1 MDIVPASCGSEISWV
16 PWIFRLDVEGRML
29 NPEEPEVKEMFLT
42 TLSQKQCVKIHE
54 AALSILERTGVVF
67 QCQEAIDILRK
78 GGAKIDGE
86 RVFIPPR
93 MVEKALETVPKEF
106 TLHDQEGKPKFVVGG
121 RNSLFGTGSDCL
133 NILDHRTGERRDPV
147 IQDLVDL
154 VTLCDFLPNIDFLMS
169 MVIPTDFPRNVADRV
184 QMELMLSHSVKPIIG
199 VSFSYAGALDIIRM
213 AEAVAEGEE
222 NLRRCPFFIHYMQ
235 PVRALVHNEETVQK
249 LIYTA
254 KKGLP
259 CLYLV
264 SAIMGISSPIT
275 TAGYQA
281 MGCAGQLAALVL
293 AQLVEEGTPFV
304 VRGGRVVVV
313 DMKTML
319 ATFADPG
326 NRIFFADMAHFYNLP
341 SFGTA
346 GCSDSKLMDWQAVA
360 EASLTLMAD
369 ALVGANLIH
378 DVGYLEAGVT
388 YSAEMLVLCD
398 EIISW
403 IKAFKKGAPV
413 NDETLALNLIDELGF
428 KGDFLTTDHTFRH
441 FRDQWQPM
449 LFDRKNY
456 EKWKESG
463 ARDCRIKVRD
473 KIEEILSE
481 HHGRQLR
488 PAVRQRLKEIS
499 ENAKTASQTG

>member
-1 MDIVPASCGSEISWV
+1 MCTNDG
-16 PWIFRLDVEGRML
+16 
-29 NPEEPEVKEMFLT
+29 EVKEMFLT
-42 TLSQKQCVKIHE
+42 TLSQRQCMKIHE
-54 AALSILERTGVVF
+54 AALFILERTGVIF

-78 GGAKIDGE
+78 GGAKVDGE
-86 RVFIPPR
+86 RIFIPPPL
-93 MVEKALETVPKEF
+93 VEWALKTVPKEF
-106 TLHDQEGKPKFVVGG
+106 TMYDQEGNSKFIVGG
-121 RNSLFGTGSDCL
+121 RHCLFGPGSDCL
-133 NILDHRTGERRDPV
+133 NLLDHRTGERRSPV
-147 IQDLVDL
+147 TRDLMEL

-169 MVIPTDFPRNVADRV
+169 MVIPTDFPRSVADRI
-184 QMELMLSHSVKPIIG
+184 QMEIMLTYSNKPIIA
-199 VSFSYAGALDIIRM
+199 VSFSYEGTIDILKM
-213 AEAVAEGEE
+213 AEIVAGGEE
-222 NLRRCPFFIHYMQ
+222 NLRNRPFVIHYIQ
-235 PVRALVHNEETVQK
+235 PVRALVHNEDTVQK

-259 CLYLV
+259 CIYLV

-293 AQLVEEGTPFV
+293 SQLIREGTPFI

-326 NRIFFADMAHFYNLP
+326 NRIFSSDMAHFYNLP

-378 DVGYLEAGVT
+378 DVGYIEAGVT

-413 NDETLALNLIDELGF
+413 NEETLALDLIDKLGF

-441 FRDQWQPM
+441 FREQWEPR

-456 EKWKESG
+456 DKWKDSG
-463 ARDCRIKVRD
+463 GQDCSIRVRERIEK
-473 KIEEILSE
+473 ILSE
-481 HHGRQLR
+481 HCGRELSQSVVKRLR
-488 PAVRQRLKEIS
+488 EIS
-499 ENAKTASQTG
+499 EIAKKNSKEV

>member
-1 MDIVPASCGSEISWV
+1 M
-16 PWIFRLDVEGRML
+16 RLSQEDRMIGQD
-29 NPEEPEVKEMFLT
+29 ETEVKEMFLT
-42 TLSQKQCVKIHE
+42 TLSQRQCMKIHE
-54 AALSILERTGVVF
+54 AALSILEKTGVIF
-67 QCQEAIDILRK
+67 QCQEAIDILKK

-86 RVFIPPR
+86 RVYIPASL
-93 MVEKALETVPKEF
+93 VEWALKTVPNSF
-106 TLHDQEGKPKFVVGG
+106 TLHDQEGKPRFVVGG
-121 RNSLFGTGSDCL
+121 RSCLFGTGSDCL
-133 NILDHRTGERRDPV
+133 NILDHRTGEHRDPF
-147 IQDLVDL
+147 IKDLIEL

-184 QMELMLSHSVKPIIG
+184 QMEMMLNHSIKPIIA
-199 VSFSYAGALDIIRM
+199 VSFSYEGTIDIIKM
-213 AEAVAEGEE
+213 AEIIAEGEE
-222 NLRRCPFFIHYMQ
+222 NLRQHPFIVHYVQ
-235 PVRALVHNEETVQK
+235 PVRALFHNEDTVRK

-264 SAIMGISSPIT
+264 SAIMGISGPIT
-275 TAGYQA
+275 AAGYQA
-281 MGCAGQLAALVL
+281 MGAAGQLAALVL
-293 AQLVEEGTPFV
+293 AQLIREGNPFV
-304 VRGGRVVVV
+304 GRGGRIVVV

-326 NRIFFADMAHFYNLP
+326 NRIFSTDMAHFYNLP

-346 GCSDSKLMDWQAVA
+346 GCSDSKGMDWQAVA
-360 EASLTLMAD
+360 EASLTLIAD

-378 DVGYLEAGVT
+378 DVGYIEAGVT

-413 NDETLALNLIDELGF
+413 NEETLALDLIDELGF

-441 FRDQWQPM
+441 FREQWQPT

-456 EKWKESG
+456 SKWKEAG
-463 ARDCRIKVRD
+463 AQDTKERVRQRIE
-473 KIEEILSE
+473 KILAG
-481 HHGRQLR
+481 HHGRELS
-488 PAVRQRLKEIS
+488 ADVRQKLKAIS
-499 ENAKTASQTG
+499 TNVKSSSQEG

>member
-1 MDIVPASCGSEISWV
+1 MMYNGE
-16 PWIFRLDVEGRML
+16 
-29 NPEEPEVKEMFLT
+29 EVKEIYLT
-42 TLSQKQCVKIHE
+42 TLSQKQCIKIHE

-67 QCQEAIDILRK
+67 QCQEAIDILK
-78 GGAKIDGE
+78 KSGAKVDGE
-86 RVFIPPR
+86 KVFISSS
-93 MVEKALETVPKEF
+93 MVERALETVPNEF
-106 TLHDQEGKPKFVVGG
+106 TLYNQEGKPVSIVGG
-121 RNSLFGTGSDCL
+121 RHTLFGPGSDCL
-133 NILDHRTGERRDPV
+133 NILDHRDSKRRDPT
-147 IQDLVDL
+147 IQDLIEL
-154 VTLCDFLPNIDFLMS
+154 VTLCEFLPNINFLMS
-169 MVIPTDFPRNVADRV
+169 MVIPGDFPRDLADRI
-184 QMELMLSHSVKPIIG
+184 QMEIMLNYSTKPIIA
-199 VSFSYAGALDIIRM
+199 VSFSYEGTIDIIKM
-213 AEAVAEGEE
+213 AEIVAGGEE
-222 NLRRCPFFIHYMQ
+222 VLRSRPFIIHYMQ

-281 MGCAGQLAALVL
+281 MGVAGQLAALVL
-293 AQLVEEGTPFV
+293 TQLIREGTPFV

-326 NRIFFADMAHFYNLP
+326 NRVFSADIAHFYNLP

-378 DVGYLEAGVT
+378 DVGYIEAGVT
-388 YSAEMLVLCD
+388 YSAEMLVLCN

-403 IKAFKKGAPV
+403 IKSFKKGALV
-413 NDETLALNLIDELGF
+413 DEETLALDLIHELGF
-428 KGDFLTTDHTFRH
+428 KGDFLTTEHTLRH
-441 FRDQWQPM
+441 YREQWEAN

-456 EKWKESG
+456 EKWKEFG
-463 ARDCRIKVRD
+463 AKDCNTKIRE
-473 KIEEILSE
+473 KIEKILSE
-481 HHGRQLR
+481 YRSRELPPAIRQK
-488 PAVRQRLKEIS
+488 LKKIS
-499 ENAKTASQTG
+499 KNAREKTKKNN

>member
-1 MDIVPASCGSEISWV
+1 MFGQDEA
-16 PWIFRLDVEGRML
+16 
-29 NPEEPEVKEMFLT
+29 EVKEMFLT
-42 TLSQKQCVKIHE
+42 TLSQGQCMKIHE
-54 AALSILERTGVVF
+54 AALSILEKTGVIF

-86 RVFIPPR
+86 RVYIPPSL
-93 MVEKALETVPKEF
+93 VERALKTVPNTL
-106 TLHDQEGKPKFVVGG
+106 TLHDQEGNPKFVVGG
-121 RNSLFGTGSDCL
+121 RSCLFGTGSDCL
-133 NILDHRTGERRDPV
+133 NLLDHRTGERRDPLTR
-147 IQDLVDL
+147 DLIEL

-169 MVIPTDFPRNVADRV
+169 MVIPADFPRNIADRV
-184 QMELMLSHSVKPIIG
+184 QIEIMLNHSVKPIIA
-199 VSFSYAGALDIIRM
+199 VSFSYEGAMDIIKM
-213 AEAVAEGEE
+213 AEIVAGGEE
-222 NLRRCPFFIHYMQ
+222 NLRRRPFIIHYVQ
-235 PVRALVHNEETVQK
+235 PIRALVHNEDTVQK

-254 KKGLP
+254 RKGLP

-264 SAIMGISSPIT
+264 SAIMGMSSPIT

-281 MGCAGQLAALVL
+281 MGAAGQLAALVL
-293 AQLVEEGTPFV
+293 AQLVREGTPFV

-326 NRIFFADMAHFYNLP
+326 NRIFSSDMAHFYNLP

-360 EASLTLMAD
+360 EASLTLIAD

-378 DVGYLEAGVT
+378 DVGYIEAGVT

-413 NDETLALNLIDELGF
+413 NEETLALDLIHELGS

-441 FRDQWQPM
+441 FREQWQPA

-456 EKWKESG
+456 EKWKEAG
-463 ARDCRIKVRD
+463 AQDSKTRVRQ
-473 KIEEILSE
+473 KIEQILDE
-481 HHGRQLR
+481 HQGREL
-488 PAVRQRLKEIS
+488 PSTVKQRLSEIS
-499 ENAKTASQTG
+499 ENAKKSQQVA

>member
-1 MDIVPASCGSEISWV
+1 M
-16 PWIFRLDVEGRML
+16 EGRMHH
-29 NPEEPEVKEMFLT
+29 PEEEVKEMFLT
-42 TLSQKQCVKIHE
+42 TLSQQQCMKIHE

-78 GGAKIDGE
+78 GGAKVDGE
-86 RVFIPPR
+86 RVFVPAS
-93 MVEKALETVPKEF
+93 MVEKALKTVPKKF
-106 TLHDQEGKPKFVVGG
+106 TLYDQEGNPKFVVGG
-121 RNSLFGTGSDCL
+121 RHCLFGTGSDCL
-133 NILDHRTGERRDPV
+133 NILDHRTGEHRAPV
-147 IQDLVDL
+147 TQDLIEL

-169 MVIPTDFPRNVADRV
+169 MVIPTDYPRSVADRI
-184 QMELMLSHSVKPIIG
+184 QMEIMLNYSIKPIIA
-199 VSFSYAGALDIIRM
+199 VSFSYEGTMDILKM
-213 AEAVAEGEE
+213 AEVVAGGEE
-222 NLRRCPFFIHYMQ
+222 NLRNRPFVIHYVQ
-235 PVRALVHNEETVQK
+235 PVRALVHNEDTVQK

-254 KKGLP
+254 RKELP

-275 TAGYQA
+275 AAGYQA

-293 AQLVEEGTPFV
+293 AQLVKEGTPFV

-326 NRIFFADMAHFYNLP
+326 NRIFSSDMAHFYQLP

-378 DVGYLEAGVT
+378 DVGYIEAGVT

-413 NDETLALNLIDELGF
+413 NDETLALDLIDELGF

-441 FRDQWQPM
+441 FREQWEPT

-463 ARDCRIKVRD
+463 AQDCTMKVRQR
-473 KIEEILSE
+473 IEKILSE
-481 HHGRQLR
+481 HRGRKL
-488 PAVRQRLKEIS
+488 PTAVMRRLKEVS
-499 ENAKTASQTG
+499 ESAKRTCAGT

>member
-1 MDIVPASCGSEISWV
+1 M
-16 PWIFRLDVEGRML
+16 F
-29 NPEEPEVKEMFLT
+29 NPEETEVKEMFLT
-42 TLSQKQCVKIHE
+42 TLSQQQCVKIHE

-67 QCQEAIDILRK
+67 QCQEALDILRK
-78 GGAKIDGE
+78 GGAKVDGE
-86 RVFIPPR
+86 RVFVPPS
-93 MVEKALETVPKEF
+93 MVEKALKTVPKEF
-106 TLHDQEGKPKFVVGG
+106 TLYDQEGKPKFVVGG
-121 RNSLFGTGSDCL
+121 RTSLFGTGSDCL
-133 NILDHRTGERRDPV
+133 NILDHRTGEHRAPV
-147 IQDLVDL
+147 TQDLIEL

-169 MVIPTDFPRNVADRV
+169 MVIPIDCPRSVADRI
-184 QMELMLSHSVKPIIG
+184 QMEIMLNYSTKPIIA
-199 VSFSYAGALDIIRM
+199 VSFSYEGTVDILKM
-213 AEAVAEGEE
+213 AEVIAGGKE
-222 NLRRCPFFIHYMQ
+222 NLRTRPFIIHYIQ
-235 PVRALVHNEETVQK
+235 PVRALVHNEDTVQK

-254 KKGLP
+254 RKGLP

-264 SAIMGISSPIT
+264 SAIMGMSSPIT

-281 MGCAGQLAALVL
+281 MGAAGQLAALVL
-293 AQLVEEGTPFV
+293 AQLIQEGVPFV
-304 VRGGRVVVV
+304 VRGGRVVVM

-326 NRIFFADMAHFYNLP
+326 NRIFSSDMAHFYNLP

-378 DVGYLEAGVT
+378 DVGYIEAGVT

-413 NDETLALNLIDELGF
+413 NEETLALDLIDELGF

-441 FRDQWQPM
+441 FREQWEPT

-456 EKWKESG
+456 DKWKESG
-463 ARDCRIKVRD
+463 AQDCKMR
-473 KIEEILSE
+473 
-481 HHGRQLR
+481 
-488 PAVRQRLKEIS
+488 VRQRIEKILSKHRSRDLLTSVKQKLREIS
-499 ENAKTASQTG
+499 ENSKKSSQVVR